1 MQKLTSI
8 TANAMRSRPPIF
20 LKHLKKQ
27 SLSYRNKKGMSLLE
41 RRQLKNSDS
50 AQPQDGGVMDNG
62 LALRKTAE
70 SECKM

>member
-1 MQKLTSI
+1 MQKLTAP
-8 TANAMRSRPPIF
+8 TANANAMRSRPPVF

-27 SLSYRNKKGMSLLE
+27 SSSYRNKKGMSLLE
-41 RRQLKNSDS
+41 RRQLKNSES
-50 AQPQDGGVMDNG
+50 TPRQDGVDNG